1 MNYDKRLR
9 AKHGAFFDHLP
20 FADVALIAEDHIV
33 HVTIANLRLFLLHR
47 IIPFCY
53 SLTRTVYAGKREKL
67 YEKGQR
73 KEKDGKAIF

>member
-9 AKHGAFFDHLP
+9 ALHGAFFDHLP

-33 HVTIANLRLFLLHR
+33 HVTIANLHLFLLHR

-53 SLTRTVYAGKREKL
+53 SFTPNGIRCA
-67 YEKGQR
+67 
-73 KEKDGKAIF
+73 